1 MTDTVVDML
10 VARFGELGVERIFGV
25 PGGGSSLDLIEA
37 AGRIG
42 IDFILCRTE
51 TAAALMAAVDAELTE
66 VPGVVLTGIGPSA
79 ASVVNGVAYASLER
93 APLIVITDTDERDGR
108 LPPHQVFDQQAMFA
122 PLTKASLRLDAENIG
137 TDLDRLIQSTLVDPR
152 GPVHLDIST
161 QNARAQVRAQTTSLE
176 LLPQHMFTDTT
187 ESSTEMAG
195 MLSSRRRPVIIVG
208 LQARRAGISE
218 KLHHLIERLECPVLV
233 SYKAKGVIAEN
244 DPRFV
249 GTFTGATAEGETL
262 SRADLILTL
271 GLDPVEMIPSPWTY
285 DAPVCVVMQGMSDAF
300 QFTPEICL
308 DGNLAVNIDAL
319 SGHANASDWNLS
331 EIGEL
336 RARLRQKVSLAG
348 INHTADSV
356 IDALSELA
364 PVNARLAVDAG
375 AHMFS
380 AMARWPALQPHA
392 VLKSNGLSTMGFAL
406 PAAIASYL
414 VDPSHPVIAISGDGG
429 MLMCLAE
436 LSTAARLNIPVTVV
450 VLNDA
455 ALSLI
460 DIKQQQLRHP
470 VSGVRYPAVDF
481 AVTARGLGC
490 QAWSVGADEPIEDVL
505 SLALSTTGPSL
516 VDVTTDPGGYRDQ
529 LAALRK

>member
-1 MTDTVVDML
+1 MTDTVVDKL
-10 VARFGELGVERIFGV
+10 VARFRELGVVRIFGV

-37 AGRIG
+37 AGRAG

-51 TAAALMAAVDAELTE
+51 TAAALMAAVGAELTE

-108 LPPHQVFDQQAMFA
+108 LSPHQVFDQQAMFA
-122 PLTKASLRLDAENIG
+122 PITKASLRLDAENAG
-137 TDLDRLIQSTLVDPR
+137 SDLTELMQYTLDDPR
-152 GPVHLDIST
+152 GPVHLDLST
-161 QNARAQVRAQTTSLE
+161 QNARAQVCALTESLDIF
-176 LLPQHMFTDTT
+176 PQQKFADTT
-187 ESSTEMAG
+187 ISSTDIVSL
-195 MLSSRRRPVIIVG
+195 LSKSRRPVIIAG

-218 KLHHLIERLECPVLV
+218 KLHHLVERLGCPVLV

-244 DPRFV
+244 NPRFV
-249 GTFTGATAEGETL
+249 GTFTGATAEGDTL
-262 SRADLILTL
+262 SLADLILTL

-285 DAPVCVVMQGMSDAF
+285 NAPVCVVLQGMSGAF
-300 QFTPEICL
+300 PFTPEISL
-308 DGNLAVNIDAL
+308 DGNLLDNIDTLAK
-319 SGHANASDWNLS
+319 HANASDWSLS

-336 RARLRQKVSLAG
+336 RDCLRQKVSLTG
-348 INHTADSV
+348 SNHTADSV
-356 IDALSELA
+356 IDALSNLA
-364 PVNARLAVDAG
+364 PVNARLTVDAG

-380 AMARWPALQPHA
+380 AMARWPAMQPHD

-414 VDPSHPVIAISGDGG
+414 SDPSHPVIAISGDGG

-460 DIKQQQLRHP
+460 DIKQQQLQHP
-470 VSGVRYPAVDF
+470 PSGVRYPAVDF
-481 AVTARGLGC
+481 AMAARGLGC
-490 QAWSVGADEPIEDVL
+490 QAWSVGADEPIEEVL
-505 SLALSTTGPSL
+505 SLALSTTGPSV
-516 VDVTTDPGGYRDQ
+516 VDVTIDPSGYRDQ
-529 LAALRK
+529 LAAIRR

>member
-1 MTDTVVDML
+1 MTDTVVDKL
-10 VARFGELGVERIFGV
+10 VARFRDLGVERIFGV
-25 PGGGSSLDLIEA
+25 PGGGSSLDIIEA

-42 IDFILCRTE
+42 IEFILCRTE
-51 TAAALMAAVDAELTE
+51 TAAALMAAVGAELTE

-93 APLIVITDTDERDGR
+93 VPLIVISDTDERDCR

-122 PLTKASLRLDAENIG
+122 PITKASLRLDAENAGI
-137 TDLDRLIQSTLVDPR
+137 DLDRLIQSTLVDPR
-152 GPVHLDIST
+152 GPVHLDLST
-161 QNARAQVRAQTTSLE
+161 QNARAQVCALTDSLE
-176 LLPQHMFTDTT
+176 LIPQYKISDTKN
-187 ESSTEMAG
+187 SSTNMAD
-195 MLSSRRRPVIIVG
+195 MLSISRRPVIIVG

-218 KLHHLIERLECPVLV
+218 KLHHLVERLGCPVLV

-249 GTFTGATAEGETL
+249 GTFTGATAEGDTL
-262 SRADLILTL
+262 SQADLILTL

-285 DAPVCVVMQGMSDAF
+285 TAPVCVVMQGMSDAF
-300 QFTPEICL
+300 SFTPQICL
-308 DGNLAVNIDAL
+308 DGNLV
-319 SGHANASDWNLS
+319 ANMDTLAKVATVSDWSLS

-336 RARLRQKVSLAG
+336 RARLRQRVSLTG
-348 INHTADSV
+348 SNHTADSV
-356 IDALSELA
+356 IDALSKMA
-364 PVNARLAVDAG
+364 PVDARLAVDSG

-380 AMARWPALQPHA
+380 AMARWPAMQPHA

-414 VDPSHPVIAISGDGG
+414 SDPSHPVIAISGDGG

-436 LSTAARLNIPVTVV
+436 LSTAVGLNIPVTIV

-460 DIKQQQLRHP
+460 DIKQQQLQHP
-470 VSGVRYPAVDF
+470 VSGVRYSPVDF
-481 AVTARGLGC
+481 ATAARGLGC
-490 QAWSVGADEPIEDVL
+490 QAWSVGAEEPIEDVL
-505 SLALSTTGPSL
+505 SLAFSTSGPSL
-516 VDVTTDPGGYRDQ
+516 VDVTTDPSGYRDQ
-529 LAALRK
+529 LAALRQ